1 MHKNRS
7 KHNFFSGETYDDE
20 VQTKLG
26 QEHGYNGDIM
36 QESFQDRYNNLT
48 LKSIFTLKYFVKISE
63 NSVNTFLLKTDDDS
77 FINLEVLWILTKSR
91 LLKESNDLIGYMQ
104 VSKHSMIRGL

>member
-1 MHKNRS
+1 MKEENDRH
-7 KHNFFSGETYDDE
+7 
-20 VQTKLG
+20 
-26 QEHGYNGDIM
+26 GDIL
-36 QESFQDRYNNLT
+36 QESFHDSYNNLT
-48 LKSIFTLKYFVKISE
+48 IKSIFILKYFVRAAKYFE
-63 NSVNTFLLKTDDDS
+63 NKFLLKTDDDS

>member
-48 LKSIFTLKYFVKISE
+48 LKSIFTLKYFVKIAE

-104 VSKHSMIRGL
+104 VSKHGMMRGL